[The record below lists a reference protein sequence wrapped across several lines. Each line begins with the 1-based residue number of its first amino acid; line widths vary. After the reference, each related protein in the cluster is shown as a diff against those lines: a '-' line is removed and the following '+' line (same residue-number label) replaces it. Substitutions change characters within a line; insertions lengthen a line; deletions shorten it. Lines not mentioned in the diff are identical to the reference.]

1 MPVIL
6 FVDDNEHVRQHCRRE
21 LGREGYRVIPCADG
35 QGALQQLRREIPDLV
50 VLDMHMPRLDG
61 PETARLLR
69 ARVPDLPILFFTV
82 KKDGQ
87 DGRVGTSETQ
97 IEKSEDLTELK
108 SQVARV
114 LARTANR
121 RPGEVGK

>member
-6 FVDDNEHVRQHCRRE
+6 FVDDNEHVRQHCQRE
-21 LGREGYRVIPCADG
+21 LGREGYRVVLCADG
-35 QGALQQLRREIPDLV
+35 QGALQQLRRQVPDLV

-82 KKDGQ
+82 KKEGQ
-87 DGRVGTSETQ
+87 DGRVGTTETQ

-108 SQVARV
+108 AQVARV
-114 LARTANR
+114 LARPASR
-121 RPGEVGK
+121 RASEVAE